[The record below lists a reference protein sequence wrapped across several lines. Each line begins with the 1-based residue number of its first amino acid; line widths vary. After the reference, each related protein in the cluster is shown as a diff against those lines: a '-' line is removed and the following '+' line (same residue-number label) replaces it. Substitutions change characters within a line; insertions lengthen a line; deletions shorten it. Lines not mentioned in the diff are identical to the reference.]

1 MTLKEDT
8 INIMKEE
15 LDSITDNNP
24 TGGTLGVISNRRAFA
39 KTETYHKLRK
49 NELSNE
55 EIYFL
60 LNNYR
65 YGSKEIAEFLV
76 DAISD
81 FTAEKLVAIGGIESI
96 LSQLSDESSPY
107 WDLTSALIDKFEMD
121 NPSKS
126 LNVIL
131 KYLTT
136 AEKVSSDVIRA
147 NDIMN
152 IIIERR
158 FNPHINRELVPERN
172 QPVYSEEEKELIT
185 AIKTTIL

>member
-1 MTLKEDT
+1 MTLKKDV
-8 INIMKEE
+8 INTMKEE
-15 LDSITDNNP
+15 LNSIIDNNS
-24 TGGTLGVISNRRAFA
+24 TEGVLGVISNRRAFA
-39 KTETYHKLRK
+39 KTETYRKLRK

-55 EIYFL
+55 EMYFL

-76 DAISD
+76 DAISN
-81 FTAEKLVAIGGIESI
+81 FTAEKLVAIGGIENI

-107 WDLTSALIDKFEMD
+107 WDLTNALIDKFEMD

-136 AEKVSSDVIRA
+136 AEKVSSDIIGA
-147 NDIMN
+147 NDVMDV
-152 IIIERR
+152 IIDRR
-158 FNPHINRELVPERN
+158 FNPHINRKLIP
-172 QPVYSEEEKELIT
+172 KEPTSL
-185 AIKTTIL
+185 